1 AIGTVADLVPLQED
15 NRILVCCSLKAQNA
29 NDQRGLEALKQAGG
43 IRSEKYLTQ
52 RDIGFMIRPRLKA
65 AGRIT
70 DTSIAVE
77 IHLTM
82 DITEANDIA
91 EEIEQLNAK
100 RQQIVKDIVKD
111 AEKMVNPE
119 DDVIMLYD
127 ENWHEGVLG
136 IAASR
141 LVKQYDRPVVMLTYK

>member
-1 AIGTVADLVPLQED
+1 
-15 NRILVCCSLKAQNA
+15 
-29 NDQRGLEALKQAGG
+29 
-43 IRSEKYLTQ
+43 
-52 RDIGFMIRPRLKA
+52 
-65 AGRIT
+65 
-70 DTSIAVE
+70 
-77 IHLTM
+77 
-82 DITEANDIA
+82 
-91 EEIEQLNAK
+91 LNAK

-141 LVKQYDRPVVMLTYK
+141 LVKQYDRPVVMLTYKKETDELKGSARSIPAFHMFHAGMKVEYLITTLGGHAQASGMTLPFNYLTSNHDALNNAARDLNPEYFKE

>member
-1 AIGTVADLVPLQED
+1 SIIPYTTLF
-15 NRILVCCSLKAQNA
+15 
-29 NDQRGLEALKQAGG
+29 
-43 IRSEKYLTQ
+43 RSKSDKYLTE
-52 RDIGFMIRPRLKA
+52 RDIGFMIGPRLNA

-70 DTSIAVE
+70 DASIAVE
-77 IHLTM
+77 LLLTM
-82 DITEANDIA
+82 DISQANDIA

-100 RQQIVKDIVKD
+100 RQQFVKDIVKD

-141 LVKQYDRPVVMLTYK
+141 L

>member
-1 AIGTVADLVPLQED
+1 
-15 NRILVCCSLKAQNA
+15 
-29 NDQRGLEALKQAGG
+29 
-43 IRSEKYLTQ
+43 
-52 RDIGFMIRPRLKA
+52 
-65 AGRIT
+65 
-70 DTSIAVE
+70 
-77 IHLTM
+77 M
-82 DITEANDIA
+82 DISQANDIA

-141 LVKQYDRPVVMLTYK
+141 LVKQYDRPVVMLTYKRDTDELKGAARSIPAFHMFHAGMHVTHLFTTFGGHCDPAGMTFRFDNLTSSHDAYRTAARDLDPDAFRQEINHIER